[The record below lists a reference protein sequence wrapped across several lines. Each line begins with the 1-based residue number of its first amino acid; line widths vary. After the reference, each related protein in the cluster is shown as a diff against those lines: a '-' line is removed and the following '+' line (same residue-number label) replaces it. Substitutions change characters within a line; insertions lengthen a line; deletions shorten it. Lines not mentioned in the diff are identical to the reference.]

1 MQSKIGPCPKQWNL
15 PKNIDWLEQ
24 NPIVNPVHVTF
35 LKDVVHSQREI
46 ADTARKEENV

>member
-1 MQSKIGPCPKQWNL
+1 VEPAKKIE
-15 PKNIDWLEQ
+15 WLEQ
-24 NPIVNPVHVTF
+24 NPIVNTVHISF